1 MPSNVSA
8 QGGNSDIK
16 KLEITSNYDGTTV
29 DFSTGISELSL
40 YESLMDNTVR
50 ASAAFVDTGYGET
63 GGAVFESARR
73 GFFNKS
79 AGEKTE
85 LIVEDGYKQ
94 KLLFTGDYQLRTKRS
109 VREAFGGNST
119 SVALVTD
126 FYSKE
131 SMMNHLVE
139 NRVTQKYE
147 GKINDMVTEIL
158 TEVLKT
164 GKDLE
169 SDKTLNE
176 FTFIGGSQKVFHI
189 CTWLAKHCI
198 PEDIPGANGVLAGY
212 LFYEIAH
219 DGENGGYKFK
229 SIDKLFSQK
238 PKRKLIHNLTTLL
251 PDGYDYKIINHYENV
266 NIDVEDQ
273 LVSGSLFKREIRTF
287 EPFNKAFEQNDFD
300 YLEQELVDNNAGV
313 EFYKLASDLK
323 LQEKASRFSTKF
335 WDTGVLPKGRNWK
348 EQQPESKLFKFDIDK
363 ITRQAS
369 NRVNQMFT
377 SQLNIL
383 IPMDF
388 GIHAGDVIQC
398 DFLEHTSNII
408 KRTSD
413 IKSGKYLIMDIS
425 HRINRTGSFSSV
437 HLVRDTIYKK

>member
-1 MPSNVSA
+1 MPSNTSA

-16 KLEITSNYDGTTV
+16 KLEITSNYDGSTV

-50 ASAAFVDTGYGET
+50 ASASFIDTGYGES

-73 GFFNKS
+73 GFFNKG

-94 KLLFTGDYQLRTKRS
+94 KLSFTGDYQLRTKRS
-109 VREAFGGNST
+109 VREAFGGNNT
-119 SVALVTD
+119 SIALLTD

-131 SMMNHLVE
+131 SMLNHLVE

-147 GKINDMVTEIL
+147 GKINDMVEDIL
-158 TEVLKT
+158 KNVLKT
-164 GKDLE
+164 EKDIIT
-169 SDKTLNE
+169 DAVLNE
-176 FTFIGGSQKVFHI
+176 FTFIGGSQKIFHI
-189 CTWLAKHCI
+189 CTWLAKHCV
-198 PEDIPGANGVLAGY
+198 PADFEGAYGKLAGF

-219 DGENGGYKFK
+219 DGENGGYRFR
-229 SIDKLFSQK
+229 SIDKLFSQE
-238 PKRKLIHNLTTLL
+238 PKRKLIQNLTTLL
-251 PDGYDYKIINHYENV
+251 PNGYDYKILNHYENV

-273 LVSGSLFKREIRTF
+273 LTSGALFKRELRTF
-287 EPFNKAFEQNDFD
+287 EPLNKLFDQNDFD
-300 YLEQELVDNNAGV
+300 YMDQEMIDNNAGV

-323 LQEKASRFSTKF
+323 LQEKASRFSTRF

-348 EQQPESKLFKFDIDK
+348 EQQPESKTFKFDIDK
-363 ITRQAS
+363 IVRQAS

-383 IPMDF
+383 IPMDL
-388 GIHAGDVIQC
+388 GIHAGDIIQC
-398 DFLEHTSNII
+398 DFPEQTSNII